1 MKNIIKGDKNKLK
14 PVSYRF
20 SFNFLCKKASKN
32 FSFSKTFQIMNQ
44 NFFLLAIL
52 SSRHLLSQN
61 LFTTQIVRPLTQQ
74 VTPGTPSLGGPLLRY
89 RRKTFESFERK
100 KNQHEKY
107 DEKQK
112 NQLEPA

>member
-1 MKNIIKGDKNKLK
+1 MQKINRYINLIKNIIKGDKNKLK

-61 LFTTQIVRPLTQQ
+61 VFTTQIVRPLTLFALELLNLTLPHSKLPR
-74 VTPGTPSLGGPLLRY
+74 VRLAWGAPS
-89 RRKTFESFERK
+89 
-100 KNQHEKY
+100 
-107 DEKQK
+107 
-112 NQLEPA
+112 